1 MSDTP
6 ESIEVQIEGI
16 RRNAAGLSD
25 YDLDVA
31 LAVAVARRNVAA
43 AHRMPE
49 VAEVWADLTV
59 ALDDV
64 RRMRAAAMRDIA
76 ALTAP
81 PEATTR
87 PLTAEELTD

>member
-6 ESIEVQIEGI
+6 ESIEVQIEGM

-43 AHRMPE
+43 AHRMPQT
-49 VAEVWADLTV
+49 AEVWADLTI

-64 RRMRAAAMRDIA
+64 RRMRAAALREIA
-76 ALTAP
+76 ALTGP
-81 PEATTR
+81 PEPTTR